1 MFELHGVNH
10 SGRVLLKGRVMR
22 DQLLAV
28 RRIPI
33 DARLSSKPA
42 REHSMDAQFRS
53 ARTSGEAYQPAIL
66 EAVCVSA
73 KNDGNDAEAICTA
86 SRQPHIPF
94 CSEEDLATG
103 RAVHKVESSR
113 HELSSMLFA
122 VRPPHFLNRP
132 CSRPD
137 KDNYAPIRRNVVMTD
152 DDIIHLIETFDF
164 DAGPVAV
171 GTT

>member
-1 MFELHGVNH
+1 MTIETLSIDIAKNVFELHGVNH

-42 REHSMDAQFRS
+42 REHSMGAQVRS

-103 RAVHKVESSR
+103 RAVHRGRIGSPRIV
-113 HELSSMLFA
+113 L
-122 VRPPHFLNRP
+122 
-132 CSRPD
+132 
-137 KDNYAPIRRNVVMTD
+137 
-152 DDIIHLIETFDF
+152 
-164 DAGPVAV
+164 DAFRSQAAAF
-171 GTT
+171 

>member
-1 MFELHGVNH
+1 MTIETLSIDIAKNVFELHGVNH

-42 REHSMDAQFRS
+42 REHSMDAQVRS

-73 KNDGNDAEAICTA
+73 KNDGQRRRSDLHGLA
-86 SRQPHIPF
+86 STTY
-94 CSEEDLATG
+94 SL
-103 RAVHKVESSR
+103 
-113 HELSSMLFA
+113 LF
-122 VRPPHFLNRP
+122 RRRP
-132 CSRPD
+132 CNGESRP
-137 KDNYAPIRRNVVMTD
+137 
-152 DDIIHLIETFDF
+152 
-164 DAGPVAV
+164 
-171 GTT
+171 